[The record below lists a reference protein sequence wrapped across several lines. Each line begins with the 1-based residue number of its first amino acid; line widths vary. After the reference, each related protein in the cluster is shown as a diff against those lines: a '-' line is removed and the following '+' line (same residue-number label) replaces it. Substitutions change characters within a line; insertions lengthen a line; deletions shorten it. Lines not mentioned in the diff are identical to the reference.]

1 MTEVEEIFEKARL
14 LPDIE
19 REYLAM
25 MILKS
30 LNAEAESSIFLDPED
45 EAELDRRLEMIRT
58 GQVHGHDLPSVMDSI
73 RAKLRKRHV
82 A

>member
-1 MTEVEEIFEKARL
+1 MTKVEEIFERARL
-14 LPDIE
+14 LPDLE

-45 EAELDRRLEMIRT
+45 EAELDRRLEMIRM
-58 GQVHGHDLPSVMDSI
+58 GQVQGHDLPSVMDGI